1 MKIFN
6 QKDLLFKE
14 ESLRDFDE
22 IISSFKFVN
31 GILFQVKFYLKPQEV
46 CDGEWKADISMKLF
60 KNVQRQFA
68 RTREPN

>member
-1 MKIFN
+1 VKIFN

-46 CDGEWKADISMKLF
+46 CDGE
-60 KNVQRQFA
+60 
-68 RTREPN
+68 